1 MKQYVIIPGAP
12 NKALFGAVSVA
23 LGIIARRTFFAALKA
38 AKTTKIW
45 LQRKYVFCRDNDDP
59 AGIVLTGWQYVG
71 FNILAAL
78 VIILI
83 AIIGD

>member
-1 MKQYVIIPGAP
+1 MKQYVLTPGAP
-12 NKALFGAVSVA
+12 NKVLFGAVFAA
-23 LGIIARRTFFAALKA
+23 LGIIARRALFAALKA

-45 LQRKYVFCRDNDDP
+45 LQSKHVFCRDNDDP

-71 FNILAAL
+71 FNVLIAL

-83 AIIGD
+83 IMIGD